1 MYLLK
6 LFNSVPSFIPPKIFR
21 GLRLLAWPI
30 WAVAPFGQARR
41 APPFLSALSVI
52 LPYIA
57 PLLLL
62 LETYT
67 EAYVAVAVTGGAVA
81 AQS

>member
-1 MYLLK
+1 MQ
-6 LFNSVPSFIPPKIFR
+6 P
-21 GLRLLAWPI
+21 GLRLLAWPF

-57 PLLLL
+57 PFLLL
-62 LETYT
+62 LETNT
-67 EAYVAVAVTGGAVA
+67 EAYEVEAETGGDVGAL
-81 AQS
+81 S